1 MVTLRS
7 AALTD
12 RQGNSLQNQ
21 ENGNAFLVLAIAV
34 ELVRV
39 AKTALTTNVSTGALN
54 ARYARVQSALTIAS
68 LLLNVT
74 QTAAVALT
82 ISGSLM
88 KILTFAAS

>member
-1 MVTLRS
+1 M
-7 AALTD
+7 
-12 RQGNSLQNQ
+12 QNQ
-21 ENGNAFLVLAIAV
+21 ENGYAFLVLAIAA
-34 ELVRV
+34 EILVRV

-74 QTAAVALT
+74 QTAVVALT
-82 ISGSLM
+82 DSGSLM